1 MVRIPNAL
9 ALVQRAASP
18 LAAMYPDPN
27 QQHGVYGAAHGH
39 ATTSQAGPVPS
50 APPLP
55 QSTFAAA
62 PQPAPAPSQ
71 PYNPYAYSAQ
81 QPNGYNNA
89 GAAGAAGFGGQP
101 GGGVYAAAAA
111 GPGYPSTQQQ
121 GYAGMQQPQPYNP
134 MQYGGSTFMPGPPQQ
149 QQVRLGWHR
158 VKHVCQVCSRQA
170 TFPPGFSTQAAA
182 GSLGACGARSCHW
195 TGRQA
200 LIKPLHWLL

>member
-1 MVRIPNAL
+1 MDAGSDPKCL
-9 ALVQRAASP
+9 ALIQRAASP

-81 QPNGYNNA
+81 QPNGYNA
-89 GAAGAAGFGGQP
+89 GAAGAGAAGFGGQP

-121 GYAGMQQPQPYNP
+121 GYASMQQPQPYNP
-134 MQYGGSTFMPGPPQQ
+134 MQYGGSTFSPGPPQ

-158 VKHVCQVCSRQA
+158 VTCVPGLQQAGRFHLKFPHRQQ
-170 TFPPGFSTQAAA
+170 QAASGHVALAHATGLA
-182 GSLGACGARSCHW
+182 GR
-195 TGRQA
+195 R
-200 LIKPLHWLL
+200 